1 MSEERSEQ
9 IEQLWQWKDDVL
21 DRGRYAE
28 FLTRYLERKIR
39 DHEGK
44 VSRSFTLAL
53 DAQWGQGKTFFIDAW
68 KDSVDRASPPFLTMK
83 FDAWKSDYMA
93 DPMVAFMA
101 AFKAAVDERLSNLSI
116 TEALKTSLTKQAKTS
131 WGKIRKAIIPTS
143 KVLFKGIIRKST
155 GFACEE
161 LIEAFENVP
170 GAVNLAH
177 DEGVEEVG
185 LETLNRGLDVFFEE
199 TLDEQANRQVVIED
213 FKSAISHTLGLLTNN
228 EQTALPMFV
237 FIDELDR
244 CRPSFAIA
252 MLEGIKHL
260 FDIPGVCFVISTNLS
275 QLSEAVKAVY
285 GPSFDGYSYLK
296 RFFDAEYELPQAKG
310 LAYAHLLLQGYPE
323 FSGKVELA
331 FPSSGFI
338 NTDFTASSSC
348 AFQWVAEDF
357 ELDLRSQ
364 RKVIETVSA
373 AASGIP
379 AGKILHFSWLAILCA
394 LRYKNPELFDLFEN
408 SHNSITNFE
417 QKWNQVAGKAVKRIY
432 RSRRYGAGDAIKTH
446 EVTLGEIAFFYLG
459 KSFEDLSLQFESGF
473 NAKYEG
479 HFQSANSAIISEMPR
494 SYNPETVYLPSIGA
508 YFRLVRTAGHFV

>member
-1 MSEERSEQ
+1 MDEERSEQ
-9 IEQLWQWKDDVL
+9 SDQLWQWKDDVL

-28 FLTRYLERKIR
+28 FLTHYLERKVK

-44 VSRSFTLAL
+44 FSRSLTLAL

-68 KDSVDRASPPFLTMK
+68 KTSLDQATPPFLTIK

-93 DPMVAFMA
+93 DPMLAFMA

-116 TEALKTSLTKQAKTS
+116 AEKLKVSLTKEAKTS

-143 KVLFKGIIRKST
+143 KVLLKGIVRKST
-155 GFACEE
+155 GVACEE
-161 LIEAFENVP
+161 LIEAFDDVP
-170 GAVNLAH
+170 DATDLAH
-177 DEGVEEVG
+177 AESVREVG
-185 LETLNRGLDVFFEE
+185 LETLNRGLDEFFEE
-199 TLDEQANRQVVIED
+199 ALKEQANRQVVIEE

-228 EQTALPMFV
+228 GQTVLPMFV

-275 QLSEAVKAVY
+275 QLSEAIKAVY

-338 NTDFTASSSC
+338 NTDFTASSSY
-348 AFQWVAEDF
+348 ALQWVAEDF

-379 AGKILHFSWLAILCA
+379 AENILHFSWMTILCA
-394 LRYKNPELFDLFEN
+394 LRYKNPELFELFEN
-408 SHNSITNFE
+408 SHGSISNFE
-417 QKWNQVAGKAVKRIY
+417 QKWKQVAGKSVKRRY
-432 RSRRYGAGDAIKTH
+432 RSGGFGPGRKMETLQ
-446 EVTLGEIAFFYLG
+446 VTLGEMAIFYLG
-459 KSFEDLSLQFESGF
+459 HSFKDLKLNFESSEGANYNGPF
-473 NAKYEG
+473 QNA
-479 HFQSANSAIISEMPR
+479 HSAIISEMPQ
-494 SYNPETVYLPSIGA
+494 SYNPQLAYLPSCSK
-508 YFRLVRTAGHFV
+508 YFQLVRTAGHFA